1 MRSTARLHYGN
12 STAYLAE
19 RLRRDRPD
27 LCFDESVRGSV
38 RQAAIAAGLVRV
50 PTPLDRLISTW
61 LAADDA
67 TRKTFMTKVTGG
79 DHGSV

>member
-1 MRSTARLHYGN
+1 MRHPTRHYGN
-12 STAYLAE
+12 SPDYLAE
-19 RLRRDRPD
+19 RLRRARPD

-50 PTPLDRLISTW
+50 PTPLDRLVSTW

-67 TRKTFMTKVTGG
+67 TRMTFLEKVTGG
-79 DHGSV
+79 DRGSA

>member
-1 MRSTARLHYGN
+1 MRPTARPYGN
-12 STAYLAE
+12 SPAYLAE

-67 TRKTFMTKVTGG
+67 TRMTFLEKVTGS
-79 DHGSV
+79 H